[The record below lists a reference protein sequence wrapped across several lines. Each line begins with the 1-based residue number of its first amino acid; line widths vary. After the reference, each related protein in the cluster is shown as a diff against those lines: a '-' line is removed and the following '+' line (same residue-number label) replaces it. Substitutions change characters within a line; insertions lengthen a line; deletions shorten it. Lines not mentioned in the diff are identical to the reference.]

1 MRKIVL
7 LVALVLVGCAGGDP
21 ASVKAVDCG
30 PNGDKLPSLNVGD
43 SGFGRPS
50 VVVHPG
56 DLVKITT
63 GDDAVQAGHRNPDRT
78 IVAPAIAVTSGV
90 KCFAMGARGDYGVH
104 TASGFEAT
112 IYVRSSISE
121 TIFGILDFAAL
132 KWVFLILVLVM
143 PLASL
148 LTWAERRQSAMMQDR
163 LGPNRANIGPIKLK
177 GILHFV
183 ADALKMI
190 FKEDFIPANVHKGL
204 FALAPLIAIAP
215 VLIAFCIIPFGPTV
229 YPHLVTQVMPTT
241 PDQAQIADSIRMQIF
256 SSDFGLIFYF
266 AVLTLANY
274 GGTIA
279 GWASY
284 NKWALLGGLRSSSQM
299 MSYEVSMGLSLVGA
313 FLICGTLEPG
323 AIVMNG
329 ASATMSAANPLNW
342 LWLWQP
348 VGLVLFFTA
357 AIAETKRA
365 PFDIPEGEP
374 EIIGYFVEYS
384 GMRWGIFFLA
394 EFIEVV
400 FIAAVVTSVFFGG
413 WQVPF
418 LEPDGFHGFG
428 GQLLLPHGAVAAL
441 QFGAFG
447 LKVVLLCWFQL
458 MVRWT
463 LPRFRADQ
471 LMNLGWKILLPT
483 SLAWIMFTAF
493 IKLWFMS

>member
-1 MRKIVL
+1 MSTLYAILDWPGTKWLFIVL
-7 LVALVLVGCAGGDP
+7 A
-21 ASVKAVDCG
+21 
-30 PNGDKLPSLNVGD
+30 
-43 SGFGRPS
+43 
-50 VVVHPG
+50 
-56 DLVKITT
+56 
-63 GDDAVQAGHRNPDRT
+63 
-78 IVAPAIAVTSGV
+78 
-90 KCFAMGARGDYGVH
+90 
-104 TASGFEAT
+104 
-112 IYVRSSISE
+112 
-121 TIFGILDFAAL
+121 
-132 KWVFLILVLVM
+132 LVM

-190 FKEDFIPANVHKGL
+190 FKEDFVPANVHKGL
-204 FALAPLIAIAP
+204 YALAPILALAP
-215 VLIAFCIIPFGPTV
+215 VLIAFCIIPFGPTI
-229 YPHLVTQVMPTT
+229 YPHALAHPIDPLLLAADPGNDVFK
-241 PDQAQIADSIRMQIF
+241 DSIRLQMFQI
-256 SSDFGLIFYF
+256 DFGLIFYF

-299 MSYEVSMGLSLVGA
+299 MSYEVAMGLSLMGA
-313 FLICGTLEPG
+313 FLVTGTLEPG
-323 AIVMNG
+323 AIAMFG
-329 ASATMSAANPLNW
+329 ASDSMSGSNPLNW

-394 EFIEVV
+394 EFIEIV
-400 FIAAVVTSVFFGG
+400 FISAVIATVFFGG

-418 LEPDGFHGFG
+418 LDIDGFRFG
-428 GQLLLPHGAVAAL
+428 GYIDPSHVSTSGYSLLLPHWAVASL
-441 QFGAFG
+441 QFAAFG
-447 LKVVLLCWFQL
+447 LKVILLCWFQL
-458 MVRWT
+458 LVRWT
-463 LPRFRADQ
+463 LPRFRVDQ
-471 LMNLGWKILLPT
+471 LMHLGWKLLLP
-483 SLAWIMFTAF
+483 LALANIMVTAL
-493 IKLWFMS
+493 IKLIFMGN

>member
-1 MRKIVL
+1 MKTL
-7 LVALVLVGCAGGDP
+7 YD
-21 ASVKAVDCG
+21 
-30 PNGDKLPSLNVGD
+30 
-43 SGFGRPS
+43 
-50 VVVHPG
+50 
-56 DLVKITT
+56 
-63 GDDAVQAGHRNPDRT
+63 
-78 IVAPAIAVTSGV
+78 
-90 KCFAMGARGDYGVH
+90 
-104 TASGFEAT
+104 
-112 IYVRSSISE
+112 
-121 TIFGILDFAAL
+121 ILDWPGT
-132 KWVFLILVLVM
+132 KWLFLILLLVM

-190 FKEDFIPANVHKGL
+190 FKEDVIPANVHKGL
-204 FALAPLIAIAP
+204 YALAPLLAIAP
-215 VLIAFCIIPFGPTV
+215 VFIAFAIIPFGPTI
-229 YPHLVTQVMPTT
+229 YPHAITDTLDPYLLATQPSNPVF
-241 PDQAQIADSIRMQIF
+241 ADSIRLQMFQI
-256 SSDFGLIFYF
+256 DFGLIFYF

-299 MSYEVSMGLSLVGA
+299 MSYEVAMGLSLMPI
-313 FLICGTLEPG
+313 FLIYGTLEPG
-323 AIVMNG
+323 RLVEMQG
-329 ASATMSAANPLNW
+329 SNPLDW
-342 LWLWQP
+342 GVFSWGALKWGFPLTICAF
-348 VGLVLFFTA
+348 VLFFTA

-394 EFIEVV
+394 EFIEIV
-400 FIAAVVTSVFFGG
+400 FISAVITTVFLGG

-418 LEPDGFHGFG
+418 LDLDGFRFG
-428 GQLLLPHGAVAAL
+428 GYIDPNGVSTSGWFLELPHWAVSAL

-447 LKVVLLCWFQL
+447 VKVILLCWLQL
-458 MVRWT
+458 LIRWT

-471 LMNLGWKILLPT
+471 LMNLGWKVLLPIA
-483 SLAWIMFTAF
+483 LANIMLTAGF
-493 IKLWFMS
+493 KLLGGP

>member
-1 MRKIVL
+1 ML
-7 LVALVLVGCAGGDP
+7 A
-21 ASVKAVDCG
+21 
-30 PNGDKLPSLNVGD
+30 
-43 SGFGRPS
+43 
-50 VVVHPG
+50 
-56 DLVKITT
+56 
-63 GDDAVQAGHRNPDRT
+63 
-78 IVAPAIAVTSGV
+78 
-90 KCFAMGARGDYGVH
+90 
-104 TASGFEAT
+104 
-112 IYVRSSISE
+112 SISVWD
-121 TIFGILDFAAL
+121 ILDWGGT
-132 KWVFLILVLVM
+132 KWLFLVLVLVM

-190 FKEDFIPANVHKGL
+190 FKEDFVPANVHKGL
-204 FALAPLIAIAP
+204 YALAPILALAP
-215 VLIAFCIIPFGPTV
+215 VLIAFCIIPFGPTIF
-229 YPHLVTQVMPTT
+229 PHVLGHGIWTHVDPVALANSPNAG
-241 PDQAQIADSIRMQIF
+241 DFADSIRMQIF
-256 SSDFGLIFYF
+256 QIDYGLIFYF

-299 MSYEVSMGLSLVGA
+299 MSYEVAMGLSLMPIFLA
-313 FLICGTLEPG
+313 FGTLEPG
-323 AIVMNG
+323 QLVEMQGSNPINWGLLSWSALPGGLLFTIG
-329 ASATMSAANPLNW
+329 AFL
-342 LWLWQP
+342 
-348 VGLVLFFTA
+348 LFFTA

-400 FIAAVVTSVFFGG
+400 FISAVVASVFFGG

-418 LEPDGFHGFG
+418 LDVDGFRAG
-428 GQLLLPHGAVAAL
+428 GQVLPLPHLIVVLL
-441 QFGAFG
+441 QFAAFG

-458 MVRWT
+458 AVRWT

-471 LMNLGWKILLPT
+471 LMKLGWKLLLP
-483 SLAWIMFTAF
+483 LALANIMVTAL
-493 IKLWFMS
+493 IKLIFMGA